1 MSLAGSSRAFAN
13 YTSVNT
19 IIPQPVWFVLRI
31 ATLLA
36 TFALIILLV
45 ARPPTGLR
53 LFWGLAVPALPTLFV
68 IAPGLWRQVCPMAFV
83 NQLPRLFDL
92 SLARPLPEL
101 IRSFTYAIA
110 VAVFLIA
117 VALRVPFLN
126 GNGPWVAAG
135 LVGVHIAALAGGLLF
150 KGRSGWCGTFCPLGP
165 IQRSYGQAPLV
176 VVNNGYCR
184 TCVGC
189 QSNCYDFNPRATIFA
204 DIFADDPREAGQ
216 KRFFVAMLPGLILGF
231 FGQGMSPAYDYA
243 THVSI
248 LIGATCASAGVY
260 QCLVTFLGFDPYR
273 TASVF
278 AGSAIILFYWFTG
291 PTIVQTIA
299 DFLGLSVDPWVV
311 VMSRGHGVGLALGLV
326 GQGALNERQHHRA
339 RQEQIRIE
347 AQAQRANP
355 NRIEIVE
362 RGSSDAIQARPGQTL
377 LEAMEGA
384 GIKMNAG
391 CRSGLCGADPV
402 LIVEGADNLSP
413 PSEEE
418 VATLK
423 RLGLEGRARLACS
436 CQVRGKVI
444 FDRNVDDTAVVL
456 PLVQPIVKLSSGRKL
471 QDSRI
476 ELVTRPH
483 RVLPQ
488 VPFVLDQA
496 ALVGLERVVIV
507 GNGAAGTTAAEALRR
522 ASRSLDI
529 CMIGEESHPFY
540 NRMALGHVVAGH
552 SNIDELYLKP
562 DSWFA
567 ENRVRVLT
575 NSRAVSIDRLA
586 KRLVL
591 GTGQALDFDRL
602 VLATGATARLPD
614 PGFLARTNAFVL
626 RTATDAQ
633 LIRAYVE
640 ERAARTA
647 VIVGGSVLGIEVA
660 EALHE
665 LGIAVTILNR
675 SARLMD
681 RYLDAEGAQ
690 MLKRYL
696 NNMHIAV
703 ETEATVEG
711 FDGDFSF
718 DAVRLQDGRV
728 LAADLFVACMGAK
741 PNCDLAKACGLDV
754 GTGVRVDRTMQ
765 TSNSSIY
772 AIGDVAEL
780 PGETSGLWPVATA
793 QARTAV
799 AAILGEACPYE
810 PPRVLL
816 RLKSKGADVRS
827 FGNVNSD
834 GDGGEV
840 ITAPPFSV
848 AWWRVVIRDGT
859 ILGAVFV
866 GPPGSANPIA
876 KLLQAQA
883 VPDPQLAEMR
893 IGRFDLAGVAR
904 AETHAQACLQLA
916 PDLC

>member
-19 IIPQPVWFVLRI
+19 FIPQPVWIVLRI

-36 TFALIILLV
+36 TFALVILLI

-92 SLARPLPEL
+92 SLARPLPER
-101 IRSFTYAIA
+101 IRSFTYPIA
-110 VAVFLIA
+110 VACFLIA

-135 LVGVHIAALAGGLLF
+135 LVGVHIAALLGGLVF

-189 QSNCYDFNPRATIFA
+189 QANCYDFNPRATVFA
-204 DIFADDPREAGQ
+204 DIFAEDPKDAGQ
-216 KRFFVAMLPGLILGF
+216 KRFFMSMLPGLILGF
-231 FGQGMSPAYDYA
+231 FGQGVSPAYNYA
-243 THVSI
+243 TYAAI
-248 LIGATCASAGVY
+248 LLGAACASAGVY
-260 QCLVTFLGFDPYR
+260 QCLVNFLGFDPYR
-273 TASVF
+273 AASVF
-278 AGSAIILFYWFTG
+278 AGAAIIMFYWFTG
-291 PTIVQTIA
+291 PTIVLTITE
-299 DFLGLSVDPWVV
+299 FLGLSVDPWII
-311 VMSRGHGVGLALGLV
+311 VMSRGHGVALALGLV
-326 GQGALNERQHHRA
+326 GQGALNERLHHRA

-347 AQAQRANP
+347 ARAQRARP
-355 NRIEIVE
+355 QGFEIVE

-377 LEAMEGA
+377 LDAMEGA
-384 GIKMNAG
+384 GIKMSAG

-413 PSEEE
+413 PGEEE
-418 VATLK
+418 TATLK

-436 CQVRGKVI
+436 CQVRGKVV
-444 FDRNVDDTAVVL
+444 FDRNVGKTAAVL
-456 PLVQPIVKLSSGRKL
+456 PLVQPIVKLASGRKL
-471 QDSRI
+471 QESRI

-483 RVLPQ
+483 RVQPQ

-496 ALVGLERVVIV
+496 ALAGLERVVIV
-507 GNGAAGTTAAEALRR
+507 GNGVAGTTAAEALRR
-522 ASRSLDI
+522 VSRSLDI
-529 CMIGEESHPFY
+529 CMVGEESHPFY

-552 SNIDELYLKP
+552 SNVEELYLKP

-567 ENRVRVLT
+567 ETRVRVLAD
-575 NSRAVSIDRLA
+575 SRAVSIDRLA

-591 GTGQALDFDRL
+591 STGQVLDYDRL
-602 VLATGATARLPD
+602 IVATGATARLPD

-626 RTATDAQ
+626 RTAADAQ
-633 LIRAYVE
+633 SIRAYVE
-640 ERAARTA
+640 EGAARSA
-647 VIVGGSVLGIEVA
+647 VIVGGGVLGIEIA
-660 EALHE
+660 EALHD
-665 LGIAVTILNR
+665 LGVAVTILNR

-681 RYLDAEGAQ
+681 RHLDPEGAQ
-690 MLKRYL
+690 MLTRYL
-696 NNMHIAV
+696 NKMDIAI
-703 ETEATVEG
+703 ETEAVVEG
-711 FDGDFSF
+711 FDGDFRF
-718 DAVRLQDGRV
+718 DAIRLRDGRV
-728 LAADLFVACMGAK
+728 FAADLFIACMGTQPK
-741 PNCDLAKACGLDV
+741 CDLAKACGLDV
-754 GTGVRVDRTMQ
+754 GTGIRVGPTMQ
-765 TSNSSIY
+765 TSDSSIY

-780 PGETSGLWPVATA
+780 PGAMSGLWPVATA

-799 AAILGEACPYE
+799 AAILGEPCPYQ

-827 FGNVNSD
+827 FGNINIA
-834 GDGGEV
+834 GDGCEV

-883 VPDPQLAEMR
+883 VPDPLLAEMR
-893 IGRFDLAGVAR
+893 LGRLDLTAAAR
-904 AETHAQACLQLA
+904 AESHLA
-916 PDLC
+916 S